1 METENLEVEAEAEVE
16 ETDSK
21 PTSAVPRRKI
31 QDFFDN
37 EYLNYAKYVV
47 ENRAIPSVID
57 GFKPTQRKVAHAA
70 NRVWKTGKEKPLKVF
85 QLAGTVAATTFYHH
99 GNASLEST
107 IIGMA
112 QDFKNSMPIFQGIGQ
127 FGSLRS
133 PEAGAP
139 RYVGVTFNENFRL
152 LYKDF
157 ELVTPQYEEGEEI
170 EPKYFLPIIPT
181 VLLNGGSGIAV
192 GFATNIMNR
201 NPVDLI
207 DACMD
212 VLAGKQIREL
222 KPWLRGFTGT
232 YTRSLDN
239 PNGWVIKGVYN
250 VKNTSTVEISEI
262 PPDLTYEKYEQLLD
276 NLVEKGTI
284 ASYDDNSSGTVNY
297 VLKFPRASLAD
308 LQKKQ
313 KLEEVL
319 RLVDRDGENLT
330 TLDEHGKLRVFKNPQ
345 EIVEYFVNFR
355 LTYYEKRKAHLL
367 AKLASE
373 LQVLS
378 NRARFI
384 KSIIDGKL
392 IINSRKRQDIESDL
406 ATMSFD
412 KIDGSYTYLISM
424 PIHSLTQEKFDELN
438 KTVKDKQDEVDRVEK
453 TSHIDM
459 YKTDLKELRKKVV

>member
-1 METENLEVEAEAEVE
+1 MDTEATESEVETEVV
-16 ETDSK
+16 D
-21 PTSAVPRRKI
+21 TSTENKIPRRNI

-70 NRVWKTGKEKPLKVF
+70 NKVWKTGKEKPLKVF

-157 ELVTPQYEEGEEI
+157 ELTTPQFEEGEEI
-170 EPKYFLPIIPT
+170 EPKFFLPIIPT

-207 DACMD
+207 DACLD
-212 VLAGKQIREL
+212 VLNSKPVKEL
-222 KPWLRGFTGT
+222 KPWIRGFTGS

-250 VKNTSTVEISEI
+250 VKNTSTVEITEV
-262 PPDLTYEKYEQLLD
+262 PPDLTYEKYEAHLD
-276 NLVEKGTI
+276 GLVEKDVI
-284 ASYDDNSSGTVNY
+284 ASYDDNSSGSVRYT
-297 VLKFPRASLAD
+297 LKFPRASLAD
-308 LQKKQ
+308 LQKRQ

-330 TLDEHGKLRVFKNPQ
+330 TLDEHGKLRVFKSPA
-345 EIVEYFVNFR
+345 EIVEYFVEFR
-355 LTYYEKRKAHLL
+355 LGYYEKRKTHLL
-367 AKLASE
+367 AKLQDE
-373 LQVLS
+373 LNVLQ

-384 KSIIDGKL
+384 KSIIDGTL
-392 IINSRKRQDIESDL
+392 VINSRKRADVEVDL
-406 ATMSFD
+406 VKLQFD
-412 KIDGSYTYLISM
+412 KHDGSYGYLTSM
-424 PIHSLTQEKFDELN
+424 PIHALTQEKVDEIN
-438 KTVKDKQDEVDRVEK
+438 TSVADKSAEVEKIQK

-459 YKTDLKELRKKVV
+459 YKTDLKELRKRVA